1 MIEPRRQSS
10 HWPLTGLLV
19 AIAAAL
25 GFGVAHWSDTKKA
38 AAMPAAS
45 APAPVAKSEESAP
58 AVIKIPAEYLKAANI
73 AVEPV
78 ANGGIAAEILA
89 SGSVTALPNSEAVI
103 IARVPGT
110 VGRINHRLGETV
122 HAGETLALVESLEAA
137 TMVADRS
144 SAQAKLELARK
155 NRQREASLFEQG
167 VSPRQDLETAQ
178 AALAVAE
185 ADARRAQSVAAAA
198 RVGSDGKSVAVVSP
212 ISGKI
217 TAETVTL
224 GAYVQP
230 QAELFR
236 VARADAVQ
244 VEAQVSAAD
253 IKRIAPGD
261 SATIIAAGGTPVNAV
276 VHAVTPTVNG
286 ETRAA
291 TVVLTL
297 QGNAHGLVAGEGA
310 QVRLHAKGGTASGLI
325 VPEDAV
331 QNIDGRDVLF
341 VRTADGFRPQPVL
354 VGARSGGV
362 AQIVSGVQAGDQ
374 VATRNAFLVKAD
386 MIKENKEE

>member
-1 MIEPRRQSS
+1 MIEPRRQSI

-25 GFGVAHWSDTKKA
+25 GFGAAHWSDTKKA
-38 AAMPAAS
+38 VPA
-45 APAPVAKSEESAP
+45 APAPVAKPEESAP

-78 ANGGIAAEILA
+78 ASGGISAEILA
-89 SGSVTALPNSEAVI
+89 PGSVTALPNSEAVI

-110 VGRINHRLGETV
+110 VARINRRLGETIR
-122 HAGETLALVESLEAA
+122 AGETLALVESLEAA

-167 VSPRQDLETAQ
+167 VSPRQDLEAAQ

-185 ADARRAQSVAAAA
+185 ADARRAQLVASAA
-198 RVGSDGKSVAVVSP
+198 RVGGDGKSVAVVSP
-212 ISGKI
+212 ITGKV

-230 QAELFR
+230 QTELFR

-261 SATIIAAGGTPVNAV
+261 SARIIAAGGTPVNAV
-276 VHAVTPTVNG
+276 VHSITPTVNG

-291 TVVLTL
+291 TVVLTP
-297 QGNAHGLVAGEGA
+297 QGAAHSLVVGEGA
-310 QVRLHAKGGTASGLI
+310 QVRLHAKSGTASGLV

-362 AQIVSGVQAGDQ
+362 AQIVSGVQAGEQ